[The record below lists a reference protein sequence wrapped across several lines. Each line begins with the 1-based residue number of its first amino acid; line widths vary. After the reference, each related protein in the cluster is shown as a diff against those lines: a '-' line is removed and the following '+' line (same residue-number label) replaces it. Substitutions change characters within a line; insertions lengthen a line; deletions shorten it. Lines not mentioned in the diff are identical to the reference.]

1 MNEDRATGRTRQRR
15 SAKGQ
20 LPLQLIMI
28 AASVWA
34 VAIFYLPLLGNIVAF
49 QDFEVYKGFAGSR
62 FVGFKHFAEF
72 VRNSFTLVL
81 LRNTVAMSA
90 LGLVFGTS
98 AAVVFALVLNEVYHV
113 RFKKAVQTVSY
124 LPYFV
129 SMVVCANLFIQ
140 LLGRQ
145 GPVNQLIA
153 AVSRTH
159 EPFPFLERERL
170 FWYVITAQGIWKNV
184 GWNAIIYIA
193 AIASIPQEMYEAA
206 IVDGAGRM
214 ARMRR
219 ITLPSILPTVIVLL
233 ILNSGHIIQGGFE
246 QQYLMYNPMV
256 MNYAEV
262 ISTYVYKRGLQALQ
276 YSFST
281 AVGMMQSVVSIALL
295 LTVNKVAKKLAG
307 FGLW

>member
-1 MNEDRATGRTRQRR
+1 MRA
-15 SAKGQ
+15 Q
-20 LPLQLIMI
+20 LPLQLIMVG
-28 AASVWA
+28 ASIWA
-34 VAIFYLPLLGNIVAF
+34 LLIFYLPLLGNIVAF
-49 QDFEVYKGFAGSR
+49 QDYEVYKGFAGSA
-62 FVGFKHFAEF
+62 FVGFKHFADF
-72 VRNSFTLVL
+72 LRSSFTLTL
-81 LRNTVAMSA
+81 LRNTVAMSV
-90 LGLVFGTS
+90 LGLIFGTL
-98 AAVVFALVLNEVYHV
+98 AAVVFALVLNEVFHLT
-113 RFKKAVQTVSY
+113 FKKVVQTVSY

-145 GPVNQLIA
+145 GPVNQLIM
-153 AVSRTH
+153 AVSRGH
-159 EPFPFLERERL
+159 EPFPFLEKEGL
-170 FWYVITAQGIWKNV
+170 FWLVITAQGVWKNV

-206 IVDGAGRM
+206 VVDGAGRM
-214 ARMRR
+214 ARMWR

-233 ILNSGHIIQGGFE
+233 ILNSGYIIQGGFE

-276 YSFST
+276 YSFAT
-281 AVGMMQSVVSIALL
+281 AVGMLQSVVSIVLL
-295 LTVNKVAKKLAG
+295 LVVNRTAKRLAG